1 MRSARLARTM
11 VAVATVVGG
20 IGLAG
25 CDGGSAGP
33 PYQVSSSVISGED
46 TQEIG
51 VWAPDAEGSWPVAI
65 GLHGRGG
72 SKTDWDVLATEIAKQ
87 GVVVFVP
94 DYRSTS
100 SEMDVREDLVCGMHY
115 ARSVAGD
122 YGGDLDQPF
131 AFVGHSLGASLA
143 MVSKVDAREGAGGT
157 LDVCFEGLPDPDVVV
172 AMEGCYYAS
181 RGEDLGVMPA
191 TGTRVTLVAGEND
204 QTCPAWQS
212 QDAADA
218 LRAAGYDI
226 TLVTIPGATHG
237 TPLFLDASQDP
248 WGQLPADDPGG
259 QQAVRAIVDAI
270 EAAR

>member
-1 MRSARLARTM
+1 MGAGCR
-11 VAVATVVGG
+11 GQ
-20 IGLAG
+20 LAG
-25 CDGGSAGP
+25 RHRTP
-33 PYQVSSSVISGED
+33 
-46 TQEIG
+46 
-51 VWAPDAEGSWPVAI
+51 WP
-65 GLHGRGG
+65 GG
-72 SKTDWDVLATEIAKQ
+72 SKTDWDVLATEVARQ

-100 SEMDVREDLVCGMHY
+100 SEMNVAEDVVCGMHY

-131 AFVGHSLGASLA
+131 ALVGHSLGASLT
-143 MVSKVDAREGAGGT
+143 MLSKVDAREGTGGT

-181 RGEDLGVMPA
+181 RGEDLELMPA

-204 QTCPAWQS
+204 QICPAWQS

-259 QQAVRAIVDAI
+259 QQAVRAILDAI